1 MARRLKCLQD
11 FSAEGV
17 DALVECGNPNCR
29 RRLRICPG
37 KLLDHIRKERYI
49 FLLHVQAEHLRCG
62 VCGHK
67 GKARIA
73 PVLREFETVDCPEFK
88 EDVRELRRRVWL
100 RSLGLDDKSP

>member
-1 MARRLKCLQD
+1 MARRLSCLQD

-17 DALVECGNPNCR
+17 DAMVECGNPNCR
-29 RRLRICPG
+29 RRLRIHPG
-37 KLLDHIRKERYI
+37 KLLDHIRKERWI
-49 FLLHVQAEHLRCG
+49 FILRVQAEHLRCG

-73 PVLREFETVDCPEFK
+73 PVPRIYEATECPEFK

-100 RSLGLDDKSP
+100 RSLGREEKAG

>member
-11 FSAEGV
+11 FSAERV

-29 RRLRICPG
+29 RRLRFDPL
-37 KLLDHIRKERYI
+37 KLLSHIRKERYV
-49 FLLHVQAEHLRCG
+49 FLLHVQAEHLKCS

-73 PVLREFETVDCPEFK
+73 PVLREVETPDCDELK
-88 EDVRELRRRVWL
+88 DDVRMLWWRIGQRMLEV
-100 RSLGLDDKSP
+100 